1 LEFAPFFCETTAKK
15 GSLRVSVMQEKERNA
30 AEGSVRTARK
40 KGNRGTHT
48 EYQFRKG
55 RITAMT
61 REHPANEML
70 SDQYLLRK
78 NQIYIFGVIETGM
91 AARVIP
97 QMHYIEQKMLD
108 ENLPEEERVLTVLIN
123 SPGGSVSDG
132 LAIYDTINALDCRVR
147 TICVGLAASM
157 GAFLLSS
164 GSRGMRFALP
174 NSEILIHQPLGGAQ
188 GQASD
193 IIIAA
198 RHIEHTR
205 RTLNGILAMNTGKS
219 VERIAADTDR
229 DYTMTA
235 EEALEYGLIDGILR
249 PKRIKAL
256 GGEQ

>member
-1 LEFAPFFCETTAKK
+1 
-15 GSLRVSVMQEKERNA
+15 M
-30 AEGSVRTARK
+30 
-40 KGNRGTHT
+40 
-48 EYQFRKG
+48 G
-55 RITAMT
+55 RDY
-61 REHPANEML
+61 PVNEVL

-78 NQIYIFGVIETGM
+78 NQIYLFGVVDTGM

-97 QMHYIEQKMLD
+97 QMHYIEQKMID
-108 ENLPEEERVLTVLIN
+108 EGLPRDERVLTLLIN

-132 LAIYDTINALDCRVR
+132 LAIYDTINMLDCKVR

-164 GSRGMRFALP
+164 GSKGMRLALP

-198 RHIEHTR
+198 KHIEHTR
-205 RTLNGILAMNTGKS
+205 KTLNGILAMNTGKS
-219 VERIAADTDR
+219 IKQIANDTDR

-235 EEALEYGLIDGILR
+235 EEAMAYGLVDQVLL
-249 PKRIKAL
+249 PERIKAK
-256 GGEQ
+256 ED

>member
-1 LEFAPFFCETTAKK
+1 MT
-15 GSLRVSVMQEKERNA
+15 KERRA
-30 AEGSVRTARK
+30 SEV
-40 KGNRGTHT
+40 
-48 EYQFRKG
+48 
-55 RITAMT
+55 
-61 REHPANEML
+61 L
-70 SDQYLLRK
+70 SDQYLLSK

-132 LAIYDTINALDCRVR
+132 LAIYDTINALDCKVR

-164 GSRGMRFALP
+164 GSKGMRFALP

-205 RTLNGILAMNTGKS
+205 KTLNNILAMNTGNP

-235 EEALEYGLIDGILR
+235 EEAMKYGLVDAVLYPR
-249 PKRIKAL
+249 QIKAT
-256 GGEQ
+256 GGAI